1 VPYQLPAFY
10 AAKGVASVEPGL
22 WGLAD
27 HLSLPDE
34 LCEQL
39 AAALT
44 ELGSSSSSSGE
55 AQQQQQQQGK
65 LVRFAADY
73 AQLRMWAGRGRAEWM
88 LKALRQLLEH
98 ATAAAMLT

>member
-1 VPYQLPAFY
+1 
-10 AAKGVASVEPGL
+10 VASVEPGL

-39 AAALT
+39 AAALA
-44 ELGSSSSSSGE
+44 ELSSSSSSE
-55 AQQQQQQQGK
+55 DLPQQQQGK

-73 AQLRMWAGRGRAEWM
+73 AQLKMWAGRGRAEWM
-88 LKALRQLLEH
+88 VKELTQLLEH
-98 ATAAAMLT
+98 ALA

>member
-1 VPYQLPAFY
+1 
-10 AAKGVASVEPGL
+10 VASVEPGL

-27 HLSLPDE
+27 HLALPDA

-39 AAALT
+39 ADAVAAL
-44 ELGSSSSSSGE
+44 GSHDSGDT
-55 AQQQQQQQGK
+55 QQQQQQQQAK

-88 LKALRQLLEH
+88 VKALTQLLEH
-98 ATAAAMLT
+98 ALA